1 MAAGRTIFVIH
12 TPRRGPGGVEVGG
25 GSGRSR
31 RDRHAAAAWSSS
43 AASALEGAGEAEGGE
58 GGGPRVAS
66 SVLGPAGLGQAHRK
80 AWLAMVAAAAVL
92 CLPAEFSGPAT
103 CDRRRNRGASD
114 AVKASATRRELTFAA
129 RKLARRPVAASQGHG
144 CPSRVEGTWL
154 GGNNRH

>member
-1 MAAGRTIFVIH
+1 MRGSPHFFTPPTLTVGMASMAC
-12 TPRRGPGGVEVGG
+12 
-25 GSGRSR
+25 SR
-31 RDRHAAAAWSSS
+31 
-43 AASALEGAGEAEGGE
+43 
-58 GGGPRVAS
+58 V
-66 SVLGPAGLGQAHRK
+66 PADPFDPPH
-80 AWLAMVAAAAVL
+80 LAIGCPM
-92 CLPAEFSGPAT
+92 